1 MKQMQFR
8 KVAAVALVGTMA
20 LSCASCMLFGPNKK
34 EIVEAADEFAG
45 VLLKQDAGKIAKL
58 TTEKKNSKTVEEFE
72 YLFDDTWFNDDQK
85 KFIDAVSDTIT
96 YEIDEDSVEADKEE
110 ASVDVTFTMVDY
122 EKALDGEDF
131 SDIDEVLDALEDCD
145 DTEEVKVTFE
155 FEKDDDEWLISNLK
169 DKDYKKVF
177 GFYSYEL
184 NIKPNLASI
193 YDSTE
198 CYGGSYYID
207 AYVYFTEDISEYDG
221 EITFDVYYE
230 GQQIASDQAAYVY
243 YYYAWCEYYDPD
255 YNYLSSGEYTVVV
268 KYGDMEITSAT
279 TDVDNSYY
287 ETTAATFSGNTAD
300 LVDEIDYTEWYY
312 DSYTDGVYDSGSYS
326 IEFDVYFNVDI
337 SGVDFTFDVTNED
350 GEILDSYKTPSQG
363 SYYIWCYYSNSDYS
377 ELAPGEYTIWVY
389 DGAGSDANLIAKDTC
404 VVE

>member
-1 MKQMQFR
+1 MKQMHLR
-8 KVAAVALVGTMA
+8 KVAAAALVGTMA

-58 TTEKKNSKTVEEFE
+58 TNEKKNSKTVEEFE

-122 EKALDGEDF
+122 EKALKGEDF

-145 DTEEVKVTFE
+145 ETNEVKVTFE

-177 GFYSYEL
+177 DFYSYEL
-184 NIKPNLASI
+184 NLKPNLVSVLD
-193 YDSTE
+193 YSE

-207 AYVYFTEDISEYDG
+207 TYVYFTEDVSEYDG

-230 GQQIASDQAAYVY
+230 GQQIAADEEAYVY

-255 YNYLSSGEYTVVV
+255 YDYLASGEYTVVV

-300 LVDEIDYTEWYY
+300 LINEIDYTEWYY
-312 DSYTDGVYDSGSYS
+312 DSDTDGVYNAGTYS

-350 GEILDSYKTPSQG
+350 GDIIDSYKTPTSG
-363 SYYIWCYYSNSDYS
+363 SYYVWCYYTNSDYS
-377 ELAPGEYTIWVY
+377 ELEPGEYTIWLY
-389 DGAGSDANLIAKDTC
+389 DGSGSDANLIAKDTC
-404 VVE
+404 EVK